1 MACKIV
7 DLDVA
12 AHRLTENS
20 VSEIVG
26 EAWNERVRRVARGRE
41 LVMREI
47 KILSKLSHVSSQTP
61 SSSNTDT
68 PQPHIVNLKKAF
80 VSSGAL

>member
-12 AHRLTENS
+12 AHRLTEDS

-47 KILSKLSHVSSQTP
+47 KILSKLSLTSSISRKHSSQ
-61 SSSNTDT
+61 
-68 PQPHIVNLKKAF
+68 VVLCE
-80 VSSGAL
+80 